1 MNTRIVFAV
10 IAVVLLYGIY
20 SFFTTRNYDAFD
32 VNSQQYE
39 ESEVAHPLPAS
50 SPDRVVAPGGPNA
63 PATKP
68 PASNATIV
76 PPETPYDPMAQNHE
90 SSEIPE
96 RLRHPERVYSP
107 GLVNDGTEQATAS
120 GIASMAQQQTAHNY
134 QTFGPEFVSNGGA
147 FMEENGVMANDS
159 MVDLSYS
166 ML

>member
-10 IAVVLLYGIY
+10 IVVVALYGIY

-32 VNSQQYE
+32 VNSQMYE
-39 ESEVAHPLPAS
+39 ESEVARPLPAS
-50 SPDRVVAPGGPNA
+50 SPERVVAPGGPGA

-68 PASNATIV
+68 PASTVSIV
-76 PPETPYDPMAQNHE
+76 PPETPFDPMAQSYE

-120 GIASMAQQQTAHNY
+120 GIASMAQQETSASY
-134 QTFGPEFVSNGGA
+134 QTFGPEFVSNGGT
-147 FMEENGVMANDS
+147 FMEEQGVMANDS
-159 MVDLSYS
+159 MLDLSYS
-166 ML
+166 MI